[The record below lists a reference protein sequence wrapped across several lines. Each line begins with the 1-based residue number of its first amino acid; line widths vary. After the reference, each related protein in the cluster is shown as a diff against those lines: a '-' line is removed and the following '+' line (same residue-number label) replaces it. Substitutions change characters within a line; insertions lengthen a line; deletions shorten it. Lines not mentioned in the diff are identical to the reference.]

1 MVAYLIKEIS
11 IEPRVNLVF
20 GDWLTGCTVFL
31 VRLNIQ
37 SVKVRFGD
45 RVPGCHLGPRDL
57 FQQFCFLF
65 FKYETMKIF

>member
-31 VRLNIQ
+31 VRLSVQ
-37 SVKVRFGD
+37 SVKVWFGD
-45 RVPGCHLGPRDL
+45 MAPGCHLGPRDL

-65 FKYETMKIF
+65 LKYETMKIF